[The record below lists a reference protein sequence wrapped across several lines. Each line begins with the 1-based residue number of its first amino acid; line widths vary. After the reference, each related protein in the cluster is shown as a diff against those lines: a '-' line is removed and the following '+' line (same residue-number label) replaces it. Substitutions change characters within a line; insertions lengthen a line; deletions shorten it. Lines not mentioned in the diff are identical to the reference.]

1 MYLGV
6 SVAVIRGEDETRQ
19 VAGQVQSSEIPD
31 QVPVDNGMMVHHV
44 SLCDHRVT
52 LVLQQTLQLLPQNQ
66 WAQVGN
72 RHRLGVVELPL
83 HTQWV
88 LGGTKIG
95 EVRFL
100 IVGLSRLK
108 AEAAKLLNSVE

>member
-1 MYLGV
+1 MYCWFIYVYVYLGV

-44 SLCDHRVT
+44 RLCYHRVA

-66 WAQVGN
+66 RAQV
-72 RHRLGVVELPL
+72 RHRHLGSSA
-83 HTQWV
+83 H
-88 LGGTKIG
+88 
-95 EVRFL
+95 
-100 IVGLSRLK
+100 
-108 AEAAKLLNSVE
+108 